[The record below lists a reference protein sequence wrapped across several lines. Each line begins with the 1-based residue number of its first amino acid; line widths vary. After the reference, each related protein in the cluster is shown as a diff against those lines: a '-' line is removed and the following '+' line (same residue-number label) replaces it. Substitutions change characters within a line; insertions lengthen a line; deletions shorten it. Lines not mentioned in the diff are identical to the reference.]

1 MTDSFP
7 RQQARTRGF
16 SLGAPRSFQISPD
29 GGRVAFLRSR
39 GGNDPVTCLWV
50 LDVGTGQ
57 ERLAA
62 DPATLGTPGAAMTDM
77 TAAERAIRERTRERA
92 GGMRAGNLVG

>member
-39 GGNDPVTCLWV
+39 GGNDPVTCF
-50 LDVGTGQ
+50 
-57 ERLAA
+57 E
-62 DPATLGTPGAAMTDM
+62 
-77 TAAERAIRERTRERA
+77 I
-92 GGMRAGNLVG
+92 

>member
-1 MTDSFP
+1 MTESFP

-39 GGNDPVTCLWV
+39 GGNDPVTCLAASAIETGST
-50 LDVGTGQ
+50 GTAGWSS
-57 ERLAA
+57 R
-62 DPATLGTPGAAMTDM
+62 D
-77 TAAERAIRERTRERA
+77 REPLMQAVMSGSRPPLRSS
-92 GGMRAGNLVG
+92 